1 MNRADVVYNFWFFK
15 IISWVPKS
23 TVYLVL
29 RNKKAIHN
37 PHTAIETTEVLREDF
52 LNLEIQIFRISLS
65 VISSVRW
72 HRLKGG
78 DFDICLFI
86 PEAPTVVRVFVFFK

>member
-52 LNLEIQIFRISLS
+52 LNLEIQIFR
-65 VISSVRW
+65 
-72 HRLKGG
+72 
-78 DFDICLFI
+78 FPCLLFL
-86 PEAPTVVRVFVFFK
+86 ALDGTA